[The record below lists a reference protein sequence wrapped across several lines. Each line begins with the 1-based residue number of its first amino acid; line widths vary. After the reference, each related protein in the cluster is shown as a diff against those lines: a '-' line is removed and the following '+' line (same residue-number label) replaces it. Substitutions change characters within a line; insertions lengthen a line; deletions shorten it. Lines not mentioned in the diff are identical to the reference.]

1 MGNDGFII
9 REASGGG
16 AAMRRD
22 LESLYLQ
29 WIEDYYRDVYRWCL
43 RYAGNEHDAA
53 DLTQETFTSAFRHM
67 HNFRGESSPRT
78 WLLTIA
84 TRAYLRFAR
93 KAGRSKRPP
102 RNIKD
107 DWDEIAHMTTG
118 ETTEERAVQS
128 LEGEEVWGWVLD
140 LPDRERIAITLF
152 YGEDLPYQE
161 IATVMDVSLQQV
173 RNFLHRGRERLKQQ
187 HVRGMGDEDR
197 LHR

>member
-1 MGNDGFII
+1 
-9 REASGGG
+9 
-16 AAMRRD
+16 MRGD
-22 LESLYLQ
+22 VESLYLQ
-29 WIEDYYRDVYRWCL
+29 WIEDYYQDVYRWCL

-67 HNFRGESSPRT
+67 HKFRGESSPRT

-84 TRAYLRFAR
+84 TRAYFRFAR
-93 KAGRSKRPP
+93 KAGRSKAPP
-102 RNIKD
+102 GATED
-107 DWDEIAHMTTG
+107 EWDELGRLTTG
-118 ETTEERAVQS
+118 ETTEERAVRS
-128 LEGEEVWGWVLD
+128 LEGDELWGWVRE

-161 IATVMDVSLQQV
+161 IAVVMDVNLQQV

-187 HVRGMGDEDR
+187 HGRRLVDEDR